1 MVKEKFNFDTLFNVD
16 CWQNDFRK
24 AANKIMAKG
33 DRKKIPICIPSYGRP
48 DAKFFIHLAND
59 FTETKNY
66 PIHVFVRDSQIKDY
80 ENSFENLESIGSGFI
95 ISEDGYIITNNHFIG
110 GY

>member
-1 MVKEKFNFDTLFNVD
+1 MAKEKFNFDTLFNVD

-66 PIHVFVRDSQIKDY
+66 PVHVFVRDSQR
-80 ENSFENLESIGSGFI
+80 L
-95 ISEDGYIITNNHFIG
+95 
-110 GY
+110 